1 MELNKLKKIN
11 ENEWEI
17 PKQNEMRVPGKI
29 FASKKLIIDMDNK
42 VYEQVSNVATLPGI
56 QKFSLAMPDAH
67 WGYGFPIGG
76 VGAFDLN
83 SGVISVGGV
92 GFDGGCGVRMLRT
105 NLFLDDVK
113 PKIKEIIDKL
123 FDIVP
128 SGVGIRGKIML
139 SDREVNNVLKS
150 GAKWAVEQGYGDKK
164 DLKFIEDN
172 GEIKNAEP
180 KNVSELALK
189 REKKQIGTLGSGNHY
204 LEIQYVD
211 EIFDKKAAKIFGL
224 EENQIVISV
233 HCGSRALGHQIGT
246 DYLKTLAEAS
256 RKYNI
261 PIRERELVCAPIN
274 SDEGQRYFSAVCCA
288 LNYAYANRQIITNLI
303 RDGFEKIFRNPKIE
317 TLYEISHNSV
327 KIEEHFLNN
336 GNGNKKT
343 NLLVHRKGAT
353 RAFGP
358 NHKDIP
364 QAYKTIGQPVIIGG
378 SMGTESYLLHG
389 TDYAMKN
396 SFGSSCHGAGR
407 AMSRM
412 QAKRQENSQVLL
424 QQLMKKG
431 IYVKTRSISGLLEEK
446 PEAYKNVSEVVQSTH
461 DSGIAFKVARVKP
474 IGNIKG

>member
-1 MELNKLKKIN
+1 MELKRLKKIN

-17 PKQNEMRVPGKI
+17 PKQNEMNVPGKI
-29 FASKKLIIDMDNK
+29 FGSKKLILDMDDK

-56 QKFSLAMPDAH
+56 QKSSIAMPDAH
-67 WGYGFPIGG
+67 WGYGFSIGG
-76 VGAFDLN
+76 IGAFDLN

-92 GFDGGCGVRMLRT
+92 GFDSGCGVRMLKT
-105 NLFLDDVK
+105 DLFLDDVK
-113 PKIKEIIDKL
+113 PKIKEIINKL
-123 FDIVP
+123 FDVVP
-128 SGVGIRGKIML
+128 SGMGIRGKIML
-139 SDREVNNVLKS
+139 SDREVHDVLTL
-150 GAKWAVEQGYGDKK
+150 GANWAVQQGYGEKK

-172 GEIKNAEP
+172 GEIKNSNP

-224 EENQIVISV
+224 EENQIVVSV

-274 SDEGQRYFSAVCCA
+274 SDEGQKYFSAVCCA

-317 TLYEISHNSV
+317 TLYEISHNSA
-327 KIEEHFLNN
+327 KIEEHSLNN
-336 GNGNKKT
+336 NGNKKT
-343 NLLVHRKGAT
+343 KLLVHRKGAT

-407 AMSRM
+407 AMSRT
-412 QAKRQENSQVLL
+412 QAKKQENAQLLL

-431 IYVKTRSISGLLEEK
+431 VYVKTRSISGLLEEK

-461 DSGIAFKVARVKP
+461 DSGIALKVARVKP